1 MLEELTGRGALAA
14 RARPPA
20 RGGRAGDRF
29 NCSGSI
35 AQVQLLRFRIEPAD
49 RIDRA
54 DVIDRANVIDRADS
68 V

>member
-14 RARPPA
+14 PARQPA

-35 AQVQLLRFRIEPAD
+35 AQVLLLKFDSEPEQLNLSNRT
-49 RIDRA
+49 
-54 DVIDRANVIDRADS
+54 
-68 V
+68 